1 MSSPH
6 VQEQDL
12 TQSSTTTTSPPLDVA
27 ANHTSP
33 MQRSPQPDLATMTNV
48 NVLDLHKDFTDSKMY
63 DRDNNSVYVYG
74 SSSGSGGNK
83 PNDNKIEGNQL
94 VNAAVMQRISP
105 GDQMID
111 DRVITDN
118 RSEELLSK
126 LSVSDDHILRLVG
139 PNGES
144 QQIISREIINGEH
157 HILTRNENGE
167 HIITRIVSSD
177 HKLGSADSALFATG
191 QLAMGHHKIITTH
204 DEHDA
209 VYANEHVDSAV
220 LQYDGSATSTCSG
233 DNEPIDVK
241 GKDGQ
246 IIYTHGDR
254 DFVDSKDDDFDGKT
268 GTIYSTSSGDDK
280 IYEKPPQM
288 DLIYEE
294 GGKTVIYTTN
304 GEQKGLELYQ
314 SGELGLISEGQ
325 VIVQGGLQYTTQ
337 HINGQTVFVVSESL
351 DGEISGPIQR

>member
-12 TQSSTTTTSPPLDVA
+12 TQSSTTTSPPLDVA

-33 MQRSPQPDLATMTNV
+33 MQPISRSPQPELATMTNV

-63 DRDNNSVYVYG
+63 DRDNSVYVYG
-74 SSSGSGGNK
+74 SSNK

-177 HKLGSADSALFATG
+177 HKLASSDSAIFSAG
-191 QLAMGHHKIITTH
+191 QLSMGHHKIITTH
-204 DEHDA
+204 DDPDA

-220 LQYDGSATSTCSG
+220 LQYDGSATSTSSG

-241 GKDGQ
+241 GKSQ

-254 DFVDSKDDDFDGKT
+254 DFIDSKDDDFDSKT
-268 GTIYSTSSGDDK
+268 STIYSAPSADEK
-280 IYEKPPQM
+280 MYEKPPPI

-351 DGEISGPIQR
+351 DGEINAQIQR